1 MYLYC
6 FPFIVW
12 TMPQASCWGLM
23 EAVERFDPTK
33 GTKFGTYAVHW
44 IRCKC
49 SEVAAAERDVIYVPY
64 EAAQRRAE
72 VANAQSALKTALD
85 RLALLAAQAFLLP
98 GASTCW
104 NVMLSCPGLHYP
116 EPSNLQNRNQCQA
129 GLGVWGKQLLPDRPY
144 HRLCMILCL
153 LTISIISDLQEA
165 FSSQEL
171 PMRLQLA
178 FAAPSPDGLAQ
189 TTRLARQKPRLARF
203 VFLPGKE
210 LLTYWHLHHT
220 CPWLCREPTAA
231 EIGEALGL
239 SVRQVERSL
248 SLRGM
253 SSVFMSAA
261 PPGNLARKGKA
272 AEVPFP

>member
-6 FPFIVW
+6 FPSIVW

-98 GASTCW
+98 GASTC
-104 NVMLSCPGLHYP
+104 
-116 EPSNLQNRNQCQA
+116 
-129 GLGVWGKQLLPDRPY
+129 
-144 HRLCMILCL
+144 
-153 LTISIISDLQEA
+153 
-165 FSSQEL
+165 
-171 PMRLQLA
+171 
-178 FAAPSPDGLAQ
+178 
-189 TTRLARQKPRLARF
+189 
-203 VFLPGKE
+203 
-210 LLTYWHLHHT
+210 
-220 CPWLCREPTAA
+220 
-231 EIGEALGL
+231 
-239 SVRQVERSL
+239 
-248 SLRGM
+248 
-253 SSVFMSAA
+253 
-261 PPGNLARKGKA
+261 
-272 AEVPFP
+272 

>member
-1 MYLYC
+1 MPHCIQCMVSDGSTAQTLI
-6 FPFIVW
+6 PGLLAFIMR
-12 TMPQASCWGLM
+12 TLPQASCWGLM

-64 EAAQRRAE
+64 EAAHRRAE

-116 EPSNLQNRNQCQA
+116 EPSNLRIRNQCQA

-153 LTISIISDLQEA
+153 LTISMLSDLQEA

-178 FAAPSPDGLAQ
+178 FAAPSLDGLAQ
-189 TTRLARQKPRLARF
+189 TTRLARQKPGLARF

-210 LLTYWHLHHT
+210 LLTY
-220 CPWLCREPTAA
+220 
-231 EIGEALGL
+231 
-239 SVRQVERSL
+239 
-248 SLRGM
+248 
-253 SSVFMSAA
+253 
-261 PPGNLARKGKA
+261 
-272 AEVPFP
+272 